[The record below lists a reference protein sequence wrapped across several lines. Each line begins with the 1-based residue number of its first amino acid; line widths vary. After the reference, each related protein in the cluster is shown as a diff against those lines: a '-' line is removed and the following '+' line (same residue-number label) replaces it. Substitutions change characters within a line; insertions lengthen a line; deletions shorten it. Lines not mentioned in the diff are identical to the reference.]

1 MIMGTIKTLPSQ
13 KNSLFSQNLS
23 LNLREAYIT
32 YKKIG
37 LLNNLTL
44 DFNTEK
50 QLLRE
55 TQSKCEKIRK
65 RAEEKIIKN
74 YFKLGFSIASKF
86 YYKIQGR
93 YELDDLIS
101 ESSRAIIKAINKFK
115 IDENENVRFGTYAT
129 YWINKYLYD
138 YSISNFSII
147 KFITT
152 KDDIKV
158 FYKIN
163 KTIKNLNINKKVKD
177 LDYKEIKIIAK
188 ELNVSI
194 ECIIK
199 NISCANILSTNNLQL
214 NNESNNEFSSIENKI
229 DITRNLNKEE
239 NFIYSSIFVN
249 DLSLEETAKKINSNR
264 ETIRNKKNLILKKI
278 AKNFSL
284 SVY

>member
-1 MIMGTIKTLPSQ
+1 MGTTETLPIQ

-23 LNLREAYIT
+23 LNIREAYIT
-32 YKKIG
+32 YKKTG
-37 LLNNLTL
+37 LLNNLSL

-55 TQSKCEKIRK
+55 SQSVCAKIRK

-93 YELDDLIS
+93 CELDDLIS

-188 ELNVSI
+188 ELNVSN

-199 NISCANILSTNNLQL
+199 NISCTNILSTNNLQL
-214 NNESNNEFSSIENKI
+214 NNESNNEFISIENKI